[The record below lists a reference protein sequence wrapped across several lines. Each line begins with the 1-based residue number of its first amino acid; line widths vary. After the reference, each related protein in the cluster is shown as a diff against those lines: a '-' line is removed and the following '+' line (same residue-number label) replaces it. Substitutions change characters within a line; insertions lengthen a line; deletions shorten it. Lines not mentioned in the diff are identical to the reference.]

1 MSVSNLSRRR
11 FLTDVGTGMAV
22 IGSQVPLWETHQADH
37 PPYPEIP
44 EPVLEEQGWEQQES
58 YQEEKED
65 ALWSIRTFEW
75 TELRNRVREGTGGLV
90 DIPLGGLIAMRIGN
104 SGETRRLRGE
114 TITDGSSFPSARLA
128 RWNLNDSFRSTYESY
143 LSDFS
148 KIGFNNTGK
157 MDWRLSPGFPASA
170 GFLTDICNEGGTL
183 TTQKFGDIGLTQHYL
198 EYELRDDTA
207 NVDSDVELEEEA
219 TLEFHGWVG
228 SWYDEGQIYVVV
240 GLHPNG
246 EEGMCGLTS
255 PHLEKVLDEVVEGD
269 VGFELDESLWGQTHT
284 VMGAVR

>member
-1 MSVSNLSRRR
+1 MAI
-11 FLTDVGTGMAV
+11 VG
-22 IGSQVPLWETHQADH
+22 SPVPLWETQQADH

-44 EPVLEEQGWEQQES
+44 ESVLDELGWVQQES
-58 YQEEKED
+58 YRKEKGD
-65 ALWSIRTFEW
+65 ALWSICTFEW
-75 TELRNRVREGTGGLV
+75 TELRDRVRDGTGGIV
-90 DIPLGGLIAMRIGN
+90 DIPLGGLIAIRIGN
-104 SGETRRLRGE
+104 NGETRRIRGE
-114 TITDGSSFPSARLA
+114 TITDGETFTSARLA
-128 RWNLNDSFRSTYESY
+128 RWKLSDSISSKYRSY

-148 KIGFNNTGK
+148 KIGFNNTGE

-207 NVDSDVELEEEA
+207 NIDTDVDLKEET

-228 SWYDEGQIYVVV
+228 SWYGDGQIYVVV

-246 EEGMCGLTS
+246 EEGLCGLTS
-255 PHLEKVLDEVVEGD
+255 PHLEKVLDEVVDRD
-269 VGFELDESLWGQTHT
+269 VEFALSESLWGTTHS
-284 VMGAVR
+284 VMGAVG